1 MPDGIEPEPE
11 DVPPEREQ
19 KEKTDVTTI
28 DSEDED
34 DEDDAP
40 PAPFEAP
47 PGFSIATSPPT
58 AEQLELKVAS
68 SVDALVGRHS
78 LFKWPV
84 VGWCVGRIM
93 HRNHDARSFK
103 LFEGERVKVNFI
115 IFYEI
120 DQQSVKTA
128 LRMEDYRQWRRG
140 FVMGAARADHVG
152 RGPRRGPER
161 GVGVVQGAT
170 GLFGCLWL
178 PGNFC
183 DTDA

>member
-1 MPDGIEPEPE
+1 MRSFSWTDDNLLSRSDGMPDGIEPEPE

-128 LRMEDYRQWRRG
+128 LHMEDYN
-140 FVMGAARADHVG
+140 VAARIRHG
-152 RGPRRGPER
+152 CCSSRPRRAR
-161 GVGVVQGAT
+161 A
-170 GLFGCLWL
+170 
-178 PGNFC
+178 
-183 DTDA
+183 